1 MPDFSAS
8 VWFLIAIA
16 GGGGILAMLNYL
28 ASNVRNQQIVH
39 DFKVE
44 IHQLQSNYIKRLRE
58 QKERSNSQVQ
68 VVDEHKHAAEHK
80 RAA

>member
-1 MPDFSAS
+1 MSDFPAS

-28 ASNVRNQQIVH
+28 ASSVRNQQIVH
-39 DFKVE
+39 DFRVE
-44 IHQLQSNYIKRLRE
+44 IQQLQSNYLRILRE
-58 QKERSNSQVQ
+58 QKEKELHSATIETPKSR
-68 VVDEHKHAAEHK
+68 K